1 MTLPIHLAGLT
12 AGEEARVTVSA
23 VDVGILNLTGF
34 KTPDPGAYF
43 FGQRKLPV
51 EIRDLWG
58 MLIDGMQGAAGA
70 IHTGGD

>member
-1 MTLPIHLAGLT
+1 MTLPIHLAGLS

-34 KTPDPGAYF
+34 KTPDPGDYF
-43 FGQRKLPV
+43 FGQRKLPI

-58 MLIDGMQGAAGA
+58 LRLTACRGRRR
-70 IHTGGD
+70 HPYRRR